1 MHGVKMLKFEGE
13 KRISMP
19 VNFCLRY
26 KCMTDNLYV
35 VKLESANGEIFVGI
49 ECSKTF
55 ESGFSGHELTV
66 HRV

>member
-1 MHGVKMLKFEGE
+1 
-13 KRISMP
+13 
-19 VNFCLRY
+19 
-26 KCMTDNLYV
+26 MTNELFV

>member
-1 MHGVKMLKFEGE
+1 MLKFEGG

-19 VNFCLRY
+19 FNFCLRY

-49 ECSKTF
+49 LECSKTF
-55 ESGFSGHELTV
+55 ESGFSDYELTV
-66 HRV
+66 NGA